1 MRFNTKLSH
10 LRNVILPEGP
20 TQGPLHGRNHLESG
34 VFIADTSFVDILAA
48 YRRDAMKLAV
58 VTELG
63 GNEGYAA
70 RIPGFRGL
78 VTTGRTR
85 KEAIAELNDALLDWT
100 ELALRRGI
108 GLPSVKQP
116 IGQALTAA

>member
-1 MRFNTKLSH
+1 MHSFHVGT
-10 LRNVILPEGP
+10 RNG
-20 TQGPLHGRNHLESG
+20 LELG
-34 VFIADTSFVDILAA
+34 VFLADTSIVDTLAS
-48 YRRDAMKLAV
+48 YRRDAMKFAL

-78 VTTGRTR
+78 LATGQTR
-85 KEAIAELNDALLDWT
+85 KQAIADLKDALVDWI

-108 GLPSVKQP
+108 GLPRLKEP
-116 IGQALTAA
+116 EARTLTAA